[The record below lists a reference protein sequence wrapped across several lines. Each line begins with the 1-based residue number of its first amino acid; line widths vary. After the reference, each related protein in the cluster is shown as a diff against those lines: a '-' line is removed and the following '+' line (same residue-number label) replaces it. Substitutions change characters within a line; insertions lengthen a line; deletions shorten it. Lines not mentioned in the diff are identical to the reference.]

1 MPDQPA
7 DPIHYDMKI
16 PPEARDAKQWAKGSD
31 AEHETSGREHRGSEQ
46 VTSESNKIERGGA
59 APERDRK

>member
-16 PPEARDAKQWAKGSD
+16 PPEPKDRTRDDEPEKASEPANKQTNQEKDTAQQPGS
-31 AEHETSGREHRGSEQ
+31 
-46 VTSESNKIERGGA
+46 
-59 APERDRK
+59 

>member
-16 PPEARDAKQWAKGSD
+16 PPEPKQSEEESDSATKQRDKINTEAGA
-31 AEHETSGREHRGSEQ
+31 
-46 VTSESNKIERGGA
+46 TSEAGTVDSNPQPKDKKDPA
-59 APERDRK
+59 